1 MLRFHLVSL
10 FPEFFRSP
18 LETALLG
25 RAREAGIVDFS
36 FHDPRSF
43 STSRHH
49 HVDDRP
55 YGGGPGMVMQG
66 EPVAAALRSIEKP
79 GRMILLAPSGR
90 PLNDALARE
99 LALEEDLTLICGRY
113 EGLDAR
119 LLDIFPLE
127 PVSVGE
133 AVLNGGETA
142 ALAVIE
148 SVARLVPGFMGK
160 EESGDDESFS
170 NGLLEYPPY
179 TRPEVREGRE
189 VPEVLRGGDHGAV
202 ARWRRQQSLATTLR
216 VRPDLLDSAP
226 LVAEDARHLATL
238 PRTRA
243 GRNLSFCLVHYPVLL
258 GRKNSGV
265 SSLTNLDIHDIA
277 RISRSYAMG
286 PFYAVTP
293 LEDQQRLLQA
303 IVRHWTQGAGSRGNP
318 DRARRSPRFVLPN
331 PWMPLWNISR
341 SARACGPEWWQ
352 VPPPGPLTSTRPR
365 RFVRRMCAACAKKVL
380 CCCCWVRPRGWP
392 LRCSPGVTGC
402 SDPYGIWATTTFR
415 CGARPLSWPTEFWAI
430 TSKRHSF
437 SSRRQPSQGCVFKE

>member
-99 LALEEDLTLICGRY
+99 LAREEDLTLICGRY

-170 NGLLEYPPY
+170 NGLLEYPHY
-179 TRPEVREGRE
+179 TRPEVLEGRE

-243 GRNLSFCLVHYPVLL
+243 GRNLSFLPRALSRAAGPEKFRRFLFDKFGYSRYSPDFPQLCDGTVLC
-258 GRKNSGV
+258 R
-265 SSLTNLDIHDIA
+265 D
-277 RISRSYAMG
+277 
-286 PFYAVTP
+286 PAV
-293 LEDQQRLLQA
+293 EDQQRLLQA

-318 DRARRSPRFVLPN
+318 DRAQALATVCPAESVDAAVEHLTERTGMRPRVVASSASWPAHKHAPPPLCPADVCRMCEEGPVLLLLGTAQGLAPEVLARCDGVLRPIRYLGYN
-331 PWMPLWNISR
+331 HLSVR
-341 SARACGPEWWQ
+341 SA
-352 VPPPGPLTSTRPR
+352 
-365 RFVRRMCAACAKKVL
+365 AAILADRILGDYK
-380 CCCCWVRPRGWP
+380 
-392 LRCSPGVTGC
+392 
-402 SDPYGIWATTTFR
+402 
-415 CGARPLSWPTEFWAI
+415 
-430 TSKRHSF
+430 
-437 SSRRQPSQGCVFKE
+437 

>member
-49 HVDDRP
+49 HVDARP

-99 LALEEDLTLICGRY
+99 LAREEDLTLICGRY

-142 ALAVIE
+142 ALAV
-148 SVARLVPGFMGK
+148 
-160 EESGDDESFS
+160 
-170 NGLLEYPPY
+170 
-179 TRPEVREGRE
+179 
-189 VPEVLRGGDHGAV
+189 
-202 ARWRRQQSLATTLR
+202 
-216 VRPDLLDSAP
+216 
-226 LVAEDARHLATL
+226 
-238 PRTRA
+238 
-243 GRNLSFCLVHYPVLL
+243 C
-258 GRKNSGV
+258 
-265 SSLTNLDIHDIA
+265 
-277 RISRSYAMG
+277 RSD
-286 PFYAVTP
+286 P
-293 LEDQQRLLQA
+293 
-303 IVRHWTQGAGSRGNP
+303 
-318 DRARRSPRFVLPN
+318 RSPGWCR
-331 PWMPLWNISR
+331 
-341 SARACGPEWWQ
+341 
-352 VPPPGPLTSTRPR
+352 
-365 RFVRRMCAACAKKVL
+365 
-380 CCCCWVRPRGWP
+380 RGW
-392 LRCSPGVTGC
+392 
-402 SDPYGIWATTTFR
+402 
-415 CGARPLSWPTEFWAI
+415 
-430 TSKRHSF
+430 
-437 SSRRQPSQGCVFKE
+437 

>member
-99 LALEEDLTLICGRY
+99 LAREEDLTLICGRY

-170 NGLLEYPPY
+170 NGLLEYPQY
-179 TRPEVREGRE
+179 TRPEVWRGRA
-189 VPEVLRGGDHGAV
+189 VPQVLLSGHHENIRK
-202 ARWRRQQSLATTLR
+202 WRRRESLR
-216 VRPDLLDSAP
+216 VTGKNRPDLLSAFP
-226 LVAEDARHLATL
+226 LNAED
-238 PRTRA
+238 
-243 GRNLSFCLVHYPVLL
+243 
-258 GRKNSGV
+258 RK
-265 SSLTNLDIHDIA
+265 
-277 RISRSYAMG
+277 
-286 PFYAVTP
+286 
-293 LEDQQRLLQA
+293 LLQ
-303 IVRHWTQGAGSRGNP
+303 
-318 DRARRSPRFVLPN
+318 
-331 PWMPLWNISR
+331 
-341 SARACGPEWWQ
+341 E
-352 VPPPGPLTSTRPR
+352 
-365 RFVRRMCAACAKKVL
+365 
-380 CCCCWVRPRGWP
+380 
-392 LRCSPGVTGC
+392 
-402 SDPYGIWATTTFR
+402 
-415 CGARPLSWPTEFWAI
+415 
-430 TSKRHSF
+430 
-437 SSRRQPSQGCVFKE
+437 

>member
-99 LALEEDLTLICGRY
+99 LAREEDLTLICGRY

-160 EESGDDESFS
+160 E
-170 NGLLEYPPY
+170 
-179 TRPEVREGRE
+179 
-189 VPEVLRGGDHGAV
+189 AV
-202 ARWRRQQSLATTLR
+202 FKAAGTGCDRSPR
-216 VRPDLLDSAP
+216 LLDSGRSGRRTGDLRLDAARYRWQLLP
-226 LVAEDARHLATL
+226 CPGHWLCVA
-238 PRTRA
+238 
-243 GRNLSFCLVHYPVLL
+243 
-258 GRKNSGV
+258 
-265 SSLTNLDIHDIA
+265 
-277 RISRSYAMG
+277 
-286 PFYAVTP
+286 
-293 LEDQQRLLQA
+293 
-303 IVRHWTQGAGSRGNP
+303 VRG
-318 DRARRSPRFVLPN
+318 
-331 PWMPLWNISR
+331 
-341 SARACGPEWWQ
+341 
-352 VPPPGPLTSTRPR
+352 
-365 RFVRRMCAACAKKVL
+365 
-380 CCCCWVRPRGWP
+380 
-392 LRCSPGVTGC
+392 
-402 SDPYGIWATTTFR
+402 
-415 CGARPLSWPTEFWAI
+415 
-430 TSKRHSF
+430 
-437 SSRRQPSQGCVFKE
+437 

>member
-99 LALEEDLTLICGRY
+99 LAREEDLTLICGRY

-170 NGLLEYPPY
+170 NGLLEYPQY
-179 TRPEVREGRE
+179 SRPEEWHGRK
-189 VPEVLRGGDHGAV
+189 VPPILRSGDHKNI
-202 ARWRRQQSLATTLR
+202 ARWRRKQSILR
-216 VRPDLLDSAP
+216 TRQRRPDLYARLD
-226 LVAEDARHLATL
+226 
-238 PRTRA
+238 
-243 GRNLSFCLVHYPVLL
+243 LSS
-258 GRKNSGV
+258 K
-265 SSLTNLDIHDIA
+265 
-277 RISRSYAMG
+277 
-286 PFYAVTP
+286 
-293 LEDQQRLLQA
+293 EDQKLLRELDEEAPQ
-303 IVRHWTQGAGSRGNP
+303 
-318 DRARRSPRFVLPN
+318 F
-331 PWMPLWNISR
+331 
-341 SARACGPEWWQ
+341 
-352 VPPPGPLTSTRPR
+352 
-365 RFVRRMCAACAKKVL
+365 
-380 CCCCWVRPRGWP
+380 
-392 LRCSPGVTGC
+392 
-402 SDPYGIWATTTFR
+402 
-415 CGARPLSWPTEFWAI
+415 
-430 TSKRHSF
+430 
-437 SSRRQPSQGCVFKE
+437 

>member
-99 LALEEDLTLICGRY
+99 LAREEDLTLICGRY

-160 EESGDDESFS
+160 DESGDEESFS
-170 NGLLEYPPY
+170 NGLLEYPQY
-179 TRPEVREGRE
+179 TRPDEFEGLR
-189 VPEVLRGGDHGAV
+189 VPEVLEGGNHALI
-202 ARWRRQQSLATTLR
+202 AAWRREQSVLATAKH
-216 VRPDLLDSAP
+216 RPDLLDHAVLTHHDREVLRAAP
-226 LVAEDARHLATL
+226 RFRPGKNLHVALLH
-238 PRTRA
+238 
-243 GRNLSFCLVHYPVLL
+243 HPVRLKD
-258 GRKNSGV
+258 RKTGTT
-265 SSLTNLDIHDIA
+265 SLTNLDIHDIA
-277 RISRSYAMG
+277 RISRTYGISG
-286 PFYAVTP
+286 FFVVTP
-293 LEDQQRLLQA
+293 LEDQRRLLA
-303 IVRHWTQGAGSRGNP
+303 TLLSHWTEGPGLSFNP
-318 DRARRSPRFVLPN
+318 DRAEALRLVRPEESLESAIATLTTDRGLPPFVVGTSAQPVLDKKHRERRPATTFDD
-331 PWMPLWNISR
+331 
-341 SARACGPEWWQ
+341 
-352 VPPPGPLTSTRPR
+352 
-365 RFVRRMCAACAKKVL
+365 VRRRLADRPVL
-380 CCCCWVRPRGWP
+380 LLLGTGHGIAPEVLEQCDAILPP
-392 LRCSPGVTGC
+392 LRWMDEYNHLPVR
-402 SDPYGIWATTTFR
+402 A
-415 CGARPLSWPTEFWAI
+415 AAAI
-430 TSKRHSF
+430 LLDRLLGD
-437 SSRRQPSQGCVFKE
+437 RG

>member
-10 FPEFFRSP
+10 FPEFFRTP

-99 LALEEDLTLICGRY
+99 LAREEDLTLICGRY

-170 NGLLEYPPY
+170 NGLLEYPQY
-179 TRPEVREGRE
+179 TRPEVWEGRA
-189 VPEVLRGGDHGAV
+189 VP
-202 ARWRRQQSLATTLR
+202 
-216 VRPDLLDSAP
+216 
-226 LVAEDARHLATL
+226 
-238 PRTRA
+238 
-243 GRNLSFCLVHYPVLL
+243 PVLL
-258 GRKNSGV
+258 EGNHQKIDAWRGQQSRERTRLRRPELYEQWCETHP
-265 SSLTNLDIHDIA
+265 LTEIPKWKRGEN
-277 RISRSYAMG
+277 
-286 PFYAVTP
+286 V
-293 LEDQQRLLQA
+293 RLVKTAEQMEAAAKLFA
-303 IVRHWTQGAGSRGNP
+303 EG
-318 DRARRSPRFVLPN
+318 RRSICAGGWVQEALDALTPEMFLPQLQQEKQEGWVCYLHYTRDVPDATVSVHHKTGQVEHLFVTE
-331 PWMPLWNISR
+331 
-341 SARACGPEWWQ
+341 SARGRGIGQKMLDFARKKLPEHEHPVLTVLNTNTRALALYRRMGWQ
-352 VPPPGPLTSTRPR
+352 VVGTKEKFDPAKDPL
-365 RFVRRMCAACAKKVL
+365 V
-380 CCCCWVRPRGWP
+380 VRP
-392 LRCSPGVTGC
+392 
-402 SDPYGIWATTTFR
+402 
-415 CGARPLSWPTEFWAI
+415 
-430 TSKRHSF
+430 
-437 SSRRQPSQGCVFKE
+437 SQVLEMRYQG

>member
-10 FPEFFRSP
+10 FPEFFRTP

-99 LALEEDLTLICGRY
+99 LAREEDLTLICGRY

-170 NGLLEYPPY
+170 NGLLEYPHY
-179 TRPEVREGRE
+179 TRPEVLEGRE

-258 GRKNSGV
+258 GRRFLFDKFGYSRYSPDFPQLCDGTVLCRDPAGGPAASATGHSPALDARRGKQGQPGPGPGARHGLSCRIRGCRCGTSHGAHGHAAQSG
-265 SSLTNLDIHDIA
+265 
-277 RISRSYAMG
+277 G
-286 PFYAVTP
+286 KF
-293 LEDQQRLLQA
+293 RLLARSQA
-303 IVRHWTQGAGSRGNP
+303 RAPAALSGGCVPHVRRRSCAAVAGYGPGAGP
-318 DRARRSPRFVLPN
+318 
-331 PWMPLWNISR
+331 
-341 SARACGPEWWQ
+341 
-352 VPPPGPLTSTRPR
+352 
-365 RFVRRMCAACAKKVL
+365 
-380 CCCCWVRPRGWP
+380 
-392 LRCSPGVTGC
+392 
-402 SDPYGIWATTTFR
+402 
-415 CGARPLSWPTEFWAI
+415 
-430 TSKRHSF
+430 
-437 SSRRQPSQGCVFKE
+437 